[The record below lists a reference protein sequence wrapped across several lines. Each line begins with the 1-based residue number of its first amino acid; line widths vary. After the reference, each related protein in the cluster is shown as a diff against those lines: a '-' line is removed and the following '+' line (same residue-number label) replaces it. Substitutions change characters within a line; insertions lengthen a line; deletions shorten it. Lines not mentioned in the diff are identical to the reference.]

1 MTSSEN
7 LFIGIM
13 SGTSA
18 DGVDC
23 CLADFHHDHPRK
35 LTECYVPYNP
45 KVKSKILSIKQDSKL
60 SVDEFSKLELE
71 ITRAYAV
78 SVQTLLEKIDV
89 SSKNIKA
96 IGCHGQ
102 TIAHNPEQKYTRQLV
117 NGSLLAELTNITTVV
132 DFRGRDIAA
141 GGQGAPLAPVF
152 HNAFFRSE
160 DKHRVILNIGG
171 IANITNLAPGDPVSG
186 FDTGPGNCL
195 LDRWIKTCK
204 GDGFDKNG
212 DWAKSGQVISSLL
225 KKLKEHYFFNLPP
238 PKSCSS
244 EQFNLDWI
252 NQLKPVNTQSQ
263 DLQATLLQLTV
274 DSIVDA
280 QRKHC
285 GGAKEMYV
293 CGGGARNK
301 HLVDKISSSAR
312 TLSVKLTDS
321 LGIEA
326 EWVEAFGF
334 AWLAKKTISN
344 EPIDATSVTGSKGR
358 RIAGAIYPR

>member
-1 MTSSEN
+1 M
-7 LFIGIM
+7 M

-23 CLADFHHDHPRK
+23 CLADFDHNHPRK

-45 KVKSKILSIKQDSKL
+45 KVKNKILSIKQDSKL
-60 SVDEFSKLELE
+60 SIDEFAILELE
-71 ITRAYAV
+71 ITRAYAA
-78 SVQTLLEKIDV
+78 SVQTLLENIDA

-117 NGSLLAELTNITTVV
+117 NGSLLAELTNITTVI

-171 IANITNLAPGDPVSG
+171 MANITNLAPGDPVSG

-204 GDGFDKNG
+204 GDAFDKNG
-212 DWAKSGQVISSLL
+212 DWAKSGQVVSSLL

-238 PKSCSS
+238 PKSCGS

-280 QRKHC
+280 QNKYCR
-285 GGAKEMYV
+285 GAKEMYV

-301 HLVDKISSSAR
+301 YLVDKISASTS
-312 TLSVKLTDS
+312 TISVKLTDS
-321 LGIEA
+321 LGVEA

-344 EPIDATSVTGSKGR
+344 EPIDATNVTGSKGR